1 MAPLLRMIAA
11 STALALANPAAAG
24 PVQERIYPA
33 PRAPLSLA
41 GLPPTARMISVETA
55 DGLTLAGIAVAPRG
69 DRPTLLILH
78 GNGSSAADTLRW
90 LEPLAARGYGIVAAE
105 YRGYSGN
112 PGKPGEAG
120 LTADGEAFLGY
131 AAARRGA
138 GPVWVL
144 GHSLGAG
151 VAFDLAKRHKLDA
164 LITIGA
170 FTRLRAAAPKLARA
184 FVPNDYDNLSAVPM
198 LDEPYFLIHGL
209 ADDTIASSEGEKL
222 HDAAGAAGKSG
233 ASFAI
238 VGAGHRPDG
247 IQIAAILDAI
257 GGWFATGRYPAGELP
272 IEIKAI
278 PFGQQRPLNP

>member
-1 MAPLLRMIAA
+1 
-11 STALALANPAAAG
+11 
-24 PVQERIYPA
+24 
-33 PRAPLSLA
+33 
-41 GLPPTARMISVETA
+41 
-55 DGLTLAGIAVAPRG
+55 
-69 DRPTLLILH
+69 
-78 GNGSSAADTLRW
+78 
-90 LEPLAARGYGIVAAE
+90 
-105 YRGYSGN
+105 
-112 PGKPGEAG
+112 
-120 LTADGEAFLGY
+120 
-131 AAARRGA
+131 
-138 GPVWVL
+138 VL

-170 FTRLRAAAPKLARA
+170 FTRLRAAAPKLTRA
-184 FVPNDYDNLSAVPM
+184 FVPNDYDNLGAVAK

-247 IQIAAILDAI
+247 IQIAIILDAI
-257 GGWFATGRYPAGELP
+257 GGWFATGNYPVASLP
-272 IEIKAI
+272 AEVKVI

>member
-1 MAPLLRMIAA
+1 MALLLRTIAA

-24 PVQERIYPA
+24 PVQDRIYPA
-33 PRAPLSLA
+33 PKAPLSLV

-69 DRPTLLILH
+69 DRPTLLVLH
-78 GNGSSAADTLRW
+78 GNGSSAADALRW

-112 PGKPGEAG
+112 LGKPDEAG

-131 AAARRGA
+131 AAARRGT
-138 GPVWVL
+138 GPLWVL

-164 LITIGA
+164 LITVGA

-184 FVPNDYDNLSAVPM
+184 FVPNDYDNLAAVPQ

-238 VGAGHRPDG
+238 VAAGHRPDG
-247 IQIAAILDAI
+247 SQIAAILDAI
-257 GGWFATGRYPAGELP
+257 GAWFATGRYPAGELP
-272 IEIKAI
+272 AEIKAI

>member
-1 MAPLLRMIAA
+1 MALLFRTIGAA
-11 STALALANPAAAG
+11 TALALASPAAAG
-24 PVQERIYPA
+24 TVQERIYPA
-33 PRAPLSLA
+33 PKAPLSLA

-55 DGLTLAGIAVAPRG
+55 DGLTLAGIAIAPRG
-69 DRPTLLILH
+69 DMPTLLVLH
-78 GNGSSAADTLRW
+78 GNGSSAADALRW

-112 PGKPGEAG
+112 PGKPGEDG

-138 GPVWVL
+138 GAVWVL

-151 VAFDLAKRHKLDA
+151 VAFDLAARHKLDA
-164 LITIGA
+164 LITVGA

-184 FVPNDYDNLSAVPM
+184 FVPNDYDNLAAVPQ

-222 HDAAGAAGKSG
+222 HAAAGAAGKSG
-233 ASFAI
+233 GSFAI
-238 VGAGHRPDG
+238 VGAGHRPDAV
-247 IQIAAILDAI
+247 QIAAILETI
-257 GGWFATGRYPAGELP
+257 GGWFATGRYSTAALPA
-272 IEIKAI
+272 EIKTI
-278 PFGQQRPLNP
+278 PFGQERPLNP